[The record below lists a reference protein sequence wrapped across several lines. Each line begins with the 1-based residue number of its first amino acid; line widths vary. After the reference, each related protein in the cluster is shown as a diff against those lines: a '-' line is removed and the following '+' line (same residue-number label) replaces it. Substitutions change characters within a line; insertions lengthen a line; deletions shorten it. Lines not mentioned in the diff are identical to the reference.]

1 MIAFVLCKLVA
12 GLEQKAVQQIKNIR
26 GVKDVYM
33 TFGGWDAILVAESDT
48 IDKLSGLM
56 LLGLAIKVVLR
67 STTTPHGSLRPAPE
81 HGSHENRI
89 RREHLALSTH
99 TATSG

>member
-33 TFGGWDAILVAESDT
+33 TFGGWDAVRGAESDT
-48 IDKLSGLM
+48 IDELSGLIVREVR
-56 LLGLAIKVVLR
+56 GIHGVQ
-67 STTTPHGSLRPAPE
+67 TTETLVTT
-81 HGSHENRI
+81 NV
-89 RREHLALSTH
+89 
-99 TATSG
+99 